1 MNRDCHLIFEA
12 FTTPTRPAAAPV
24 QSVPLDQALAKPAMP
39 VAAAKPAE
47 QSEVKDKSKTIMMS
61 NVDTERKA
69 MHAAYDI
76 VELIYRTVDNFERAT
91 EVVQAIASVHK
102 RERKRLKK

>member
-12 FTTPTRPAAAPV
+12 FTSPTRPTAAPV
-24 QSVPLDQALAKPAMP
+24 QNVPLDQALSKPAMP
-39 VAAAKPAE
+39 TSSAKPAE
-47 QSEVKDKSKTIMMS
+47 QAEVKEKSKTITIT

-69 MHAAYDI
+69 IHAAYDV
-76 VELIYRTVDNFERAT
+76 VELIYRVVDNFERAT
-91 EVVQAIASVHK
+91 EIIQAIASVHK